1 MDVGVR
7 GEREEVHAALDN
19 ALGLLHHL
27 AFGDPDGGFR
37 DGDGEVVDLDAVELL
52 DIDLDRIIFLVR
64 EAQCDA
70 AVAGDGLA
78 QDVVLEAAQREI
90 AFGQEVAAATG
101 GVRVSEEEYQQLQ
114 EKISESGKNQQEYIL
129 SCVLEK
135 QIVNTDGIKEL
146 IPELKRIGNNLNQI
160 AKRCNEG
167 GMLPSEAEVRKHGE
181 ELNKVWQSL
190 RRYLQRR
197 A

>member
-1 MDVGVR
+1 MKVGEFQIGR
-7 GEREEVHAALDN
+7 YHAIIRKNYA
-19 ALGLLHHL
+19 
-27 AFGDPDGGFR
+27 DGS
-37 DGDGEVVDLDAVELL
+37 VDYETSFSDQADFMNKTRPKQLS
-52 DIDLDRIIFLVR
+52 F
-64 EAQCDA
+64 
-70 AVAGDGLA
+70 
-78 QDVVLEAAQREI
+78 
-90 AFGQEVAAATG
+90 
-101 GVRVSEEEYQQLQ
+101 RVSEEEYQQLQ